1 MKTRVKNSLVAL
13 AATVGAFSTMTCLTA
28 CEDSLTEAK
37 GQTSVATVKDLG
49 DCDKSNE
56 GELVYVKEKSS
67 IYLCADSTWKTV
79 NVSVSD
85 GKDGANGKDGS
96 DGKDGKNGTNGVDG
110 KDGKNGADGKS
121 CTVKEIKNGYKVLCG
136 GDSVGVLLNGK
147 DGKNGVDGK
156 DGKDGDN
163 GTSCTVKENK
173 EKNGFDLVCGD
184 KKVTITNGKD
194 GQDGKPGEDGASIT
208 GPQGESCKGEA
219 LENGD
224 IKITCGETEV
234 GVLKNGTAGTD
245 GSNGEPG
252 KSCTVKENA
261 EKNGYDLECDGKVV
275 TVTNGTPGV
284 NGESCTIAE
293 DKGGVVTL
301 QCGEGE
307 NAKTT
312 KLYKALCGSDPY
324 DPETQRCVDGSVF
337 GKCGKGTYIENVEF
351 CYDGEAY
358 PLCGKDLLEYNPNRE
373 ACKDGVVLSLCGTK
387 TFDPAVYACVS
398 GMILPLCVNEPY
410 NPDLQE
416 CDDET
421 GSVTDKYVEYCGT
434 KPYDPNIKF
443 CDDRD
448 GENVIYGM
456 VTVTHSGMGYSET
469 WMTDNLRYKTKTGS
483 VCHPDDN
490 DACTEYGRFYVWD
503 AAMWVD
509 DDIGNYVDICPDG
522 WQLPTYEQYVKLA
535 QVFGGAERAG
545 IPLKSKD
552 WDGTNES
559 GLNILEAG
567 YVEIKNN
574 AYVFNNDSTSFWT
587 RNYYNS
593 SIAFSFDVHDG
604 KKNLAVLK
612 QDKKL
617 PKSVRCIKKKTNK

>member
-1 MKTRVKNSLVAL
+1 MFKHLWASAVSIVAIVSFNACDEDTTSASNS
-13 AATVGAFSTMTCLTA
+13 GPI
-28 CEDSLTEAK
+28 
-37 GQTSVATVKDLG
+37 SVSTVKDLSECTTDNSG
-49 DCDKSNE
+49 DMA
-56 GELVYVKEKSS
+56 YVKDIASM
-67 IYLCADSTWKTV
+67 YFCADSVWKEMTA
-79 NVSVSD
+79 STTSASD
-85 GKDGANGKDGS
+85 GKNAADSKDVS
-96 DGKDGKNGTNGVDG
+96 
-110 KDGKNGADGKS
+110 S
-121 CTVKEIKNGYKVLCG
+121 CTVKEIQNGYKVLCG
-136 GDSVGVLLNGK
+136 GDSVGVVLNGAK
-147 DGKNGVDGK
+147 GDNGKNG
-156 DGKDGDN
+156 
-163 GTSCTVKENK
+163 E
-173 EKNGFDLVCGD
+173 
-184 KKVTITNGKD
+184 
-194 GQDGKPGEDGASIT
+194 PGISIT
-208 GPQGESCKGEA
+208 GPKGE
-219 LENGD
+219 D
-224 IKITCGETEV
+224 
-234 GVLKNGTAGTD
+234 
-245 GSNGEPG
+245 
-252 KSCTVKENA
+252 
-261 EKNGYDLECDGKVV
+261 
-275 TVTNGTPGV
+275 
-284 NGESCTIAE
+284 GESCTIAE

-351 CYDGEAY
+351 CYDSEAY

-443 CDDRD
+443 CDKRD

-456 VTVTHSGMGYSET
+456 VTITHLGMGYSET

-490 DACTEYGRFYVWD
+490 DYCTEYGRFYVWD

-509 DDIGNYVDICPDG
+509 DDTGNYVDICPDG
-522 WQLPTYEQYVKLA
+522 WQLPTYNQYNDLA
-535 QVFGGAERAG
+535 QAFGGPERAG

-587 RNYYNS
+587 RNYFNS

>member
-1 MKTRVKNSLVAL
+1 MFKHLWASAVSIVAIVSFNACDEDTTSASNS
-13 AATVGAFSTMTCLTA
+13 GPI
-28 CEDSLTEAK
+28 
-37 GQTSVATVKDLG
+37 SVSTVKDLSECTTDNSG
-49 DCDKSNE
+49 DMA
-56 GELVYVKEKSS
+56 YVKDIASM
-67 IYLCADSTWKTV
+67 YFCADSVWKEMAASTT
-79 NVSVSD
+79 SASD
-85 GKDGANGKDGS
+85 GKNAADSKDVS
-96 DGKDGKNGTNGVDG
+96 
-110 KDGKNGADGKS
+110 S
-121 CTVKEIKNGYKVLCG
+121 CTVKEIQNGYKVLCG
-136 GDSVGVLLNGK
+136 GDSVGVLSNGAKGDKGDQGDKGEEGKKGDDGNPGANGSSCTTKALDNGNGYKILCGK
-147 DGKNGVDGK
+147 DSVGVVRNGAKG
-156 DGKDGDN
+156 GN
-163 GTSCTVKENK
+163 GE
-173 EKNGFDLVCGD
+173 
-184 KKVTITNGKD
+184 
-194 GQDGKPGEDGASIT
+194 PGISIT
-208 GPQGESCKGEA
+208 GPKGE
-219 LENGD
+219 D
-224 IKITCGETEV
+224 
-234 GVLKNGTAGTD
+234 
-245 GSNGEPG
+245 
-252 KSCTVKENA
+252 
-261 EKNGYDLECDGKVV
+261 
-275 TVTNGTPGV
+275 
-284 NGESCTIAE
+284 GESCTIAE

-443 CDDRD
+443 CDKRD

-456 VTVTHSGMGYSET
+456 VTVTHWGMGYSET

-503 AAMWVD
+503 AATWVD
-509 DDIGNYVDICPDG
+509 DDTGNYVDICPDG
-522 WQLPTYEQYVKLA
+522 WQLPTYDQYSDLA
-535 QVFGGAERAG
+535 KAFGGPERAG

-587 RNYYNS
+587 RNPYNS

-604 KKNLAVLK
+604 KKNLAISK